1 MDVGKSHAATI
12 LPHERNMT
20 WEIVD
25 VGPLGAP
32 DLRLYMLPWNV
43 IVLKQQ
49 CRGRAHGTNL
59 LVPCLPHCYVVFGIE
74 GFAENARDLWEA
86 LHEATLYHIPVETG
100 GGQRFHCFILC
111 KNTRFVYEAVVV
123 LQGLDPCGTTLVQG
137 TEPLVQVTAP
147 NAPILNRL

>member
-59 LVPCLPHCYVVFGIE
+59 LVPCLPHCSVVFGIE

-86 LHEATLYHIPVETG
+86 LHEAALYHIPVETG
-100 GGQRFHCFILC
+100 VGKRFRCFILC
-111 KNTRFVYEAVVV
+111 
-123 LQGLDPCGTTLVQG
+123 
-137 TEPLVQVTAP
+137 
-147 NAPILNRL
+147 